1 MMMKTVKNT
10 FSTIGD
16 RGGDLAGDLA
26 SGTADL
32 AKRLGIGTTSFAKRV
47 GPRRGLLG
55 LAVIAAAVGGS
66 VVLIR
71 YLRSRNRNAEVD
83 GSADN
88 AWPGA
93 TTKSNYGS
101 HVRPAAATN
110 VPPGTH

>member
-26 SGTADL
+26 SGTVDL
-32 AKRLGIGTTSFAKRV
+32 AKRFGVGTSSLAKRV
-47 GPRRGLLG
+47 GTRRGLLG

-71 YLRSRNRNAEVD
+71 YLRSRNRNAEAD
-83 GSADN
+83 RSADN

-93 TTKSNYGS
+93 SSKTSYGS
-101 HVRPAAATN
+101 HVRPASAN

>member
-16 RGGDLAGDLA
+16 RGGDLA

-32 AKRLGIGTTSFAKRV
+32 ARRFGSGTASLARRV
-47 GPRRGLLG
+47 GPRRGLIG

-71 YLRSRNRNAEVD
+71 YLRSRNRSPGAEIA
-83 GSADN
+83 ADN
-88 AWPGA
+88 DWVGA
-93 TTKSNYGS
+93 PTKPSYGPQ
-101 HVRPAAATN
+101 VRPSSATN